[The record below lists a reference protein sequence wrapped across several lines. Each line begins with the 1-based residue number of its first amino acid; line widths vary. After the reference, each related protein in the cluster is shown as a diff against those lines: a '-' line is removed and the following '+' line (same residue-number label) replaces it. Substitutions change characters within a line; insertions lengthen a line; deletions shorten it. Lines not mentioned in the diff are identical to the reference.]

1 MHEYLNAMYKGF
13 SNVEDAIESFHR
25 FSLYGQ
31 NVGIPVATIGT
42 NPIVRK
48 EPDTNLAE

>member
-1 MHEYLNAMYKGF
+1 MHEYLNTMYKGF
-13 SNVEDAIESFHR
+13 SNVEDAIESFHC
-25 FSLYGQ
+25 FSVYGQ
-31 NVGIPVATIGT
+31 NVGSPIAAIAT